1 MLPLQAQFI
10 AKELNSQEKTM
21 KGNSKFVF
29 IALGLIAA
37 AAFFPALTRTAAAE
51 DAAIAKIDE
60 MIQKAGVDKSNT
72 RWKTSLRKPE
82 AVEFD
87 SSKKY
92 YALMKT
98 NKGDVKIKFM
108 PKVAPMHVTNFI
120 YLARMG
126 FYDGLKF
133 HRVIPGFM
141 AQGGCPLGT
150 GTGGPG
156 YTFFGE
162 FDPNVKHDRAG
173 LLSTA
178 NLGRPGTDGSQ
189 FFLTFAATPWLDPE
203 PGKPATYTIYGE
215 ITEGLD
221 TTLRALE
228 KAGTRGGRPTEELL
242 IEKVTIEVE

>member
-1 MLPLQAQFI
+1 MLTLQTVFFVQ
-10 AKELNSQEKTM
+10 ELKNQEKTM
-21 KGNSKFVF
+21 KNSFRFAFV
-29 IALGLIAA
+29 ALGLIAA

-60 MIQKAGVDKSNT
+60 MIQKAGVDKSNS
-72 RWKTSLRKPE
+72 RWKSSLRRPE

-87 SSKKY
+87 SSKSY

-98 NKGDVKIKFM
+98 NKGDIKIKFM
-108 PKVAPMHVTNFI
+108 PKVAPMHVTSFI

-126 FYDGLKF
+126 FYDDLKF

-141 AQGGCPLGT
+141 AQGGCPLGN

-156 YTFFGE
+156 YEFAGE
-162 FDPNVKHDRAG
+162 FDPNVKHDKPG
-173 LLSTA
+173 LLSMA
-178 NLGRPGTDGSQ
+178 NRGPGTDGSQ
-189 FFLTFAATPWLDPE
+189 FFLTFVPTPWLD
-203 PGKPATYTIYGE
+203 GKHTIFGE

-221 TTLRALE
+221 TTMKALE
-228 KAGTRGGRPTEELL
+228 SAGTRNGNTTEKLL

>member
-1 MLPLQAQFI
+1 M
-10 AKELNSQEKTM
+10 KNSFRFA
-21 KGNSKFVF
+21 FV
-29 IALGLIAA
+29 ALGLIAA

-60 MIQKAGVDKSNT
+60 MIQKAGVDKSNS
-72 RWKTSLRKPE
+72 RWKSSLRRPE

-87 SSKKY
+87 SSKSY

-98 NKGDVKIKFM
+98 NKGDIKIKFM
-108 PKVAPMHVTNFI
+108 PKVAPMHVTSFI

-126 FYDGLKF
+126 FYDDLKF

-141 AQGGCPLGT
+141 AQGGCPLGN

-156 YTFFGE
+156 YEFAGE
-162 FDPNVKHDRAG
+162 FDPNVKHDKPG
-173 LLSTA
+173 LLSMA
-178 NLGRPGTDGSQ
+178 NRGPGTDGSQ
-189 FFLTFAATPWLDPE
+189 FFLTFVPTPWLD
-203 PGKPATYTIYGE
+203 GKHTIFGE

-221 TTLRALE
+221 TTMKALE
-228 KAGTRGGRPTEELL
+228 SAGTRNGNTTEKLL